1 MEIEDLQELM
11 EMDLIKL
18 NKEYLRVKSIDD
30 PRAQQQAASVMLASD
45 YKLFKAANDHIE
57 DYHSTLK
64 ELSDEEEA
72 NDHKVPLAEF
82 TNKIKSMKES
92 LRKIKEDA
100 ERELLVNQ
108 NTASSTPVTADSIND
123 AAKNR
128 VQQAERVQEGTI
140 DAIARM
146 NNQVGETAEIGE
158 NTKAAL
164 KDQGDKLTAIGVD
177 LEEMREDIA
186 TSRQLIKAIQKEL
199 QKDKCWRILLFLVL
213 AIGLVIV
220 IWAAVDPNFGR
231 VGSGAGGDGLPSS
244 TSRCQGCASSIATRT
259 PTT

>member
-1 MEIEDLQELM
+1 LQELM

-30 PRAQQQAASVMLASD
+30 PRQQQQAASVMLAAD
-45 YKLFKAANDHIE
+45 YKLFKTANDHIE

-82 TNKIKSMKES
+82 TNKIKAMKES

-100 ERELLVNQ
+100 ERELLVVTT
-108 NTASSTPVTADSIND
+108 NTASTVVTADDIND
-123 AAKNR
+123 RAKAR
-128 VQQAERVQEGTI
+128 VKDAEAVQEQDI
-140 DAIARM
+140 HAIARM
-146 NNQVGETAEIGE
+146 NNLVNDTEEIGQ
-158 NTKAAL
+158 NTKGAL
-164 KDQGDKLTAIGVD
+164 KDQGDKLTSIGVD

-199 QKDKCWRILLFLVL
+199 QKDKCWRVLLFLVL

-220 IWAAVDPNFGR
+220 IWAAVDPNFAKS
-231 VGSGAGGDGLPSS
+231 GSKAGGDGLPSS
-244 TSRCQGCASSIATRT
+244 TSRCQGCQSSIATRT